1 MPSNRWLGGTI
12 NELAARFAGASP
24 SCSWA
29 VGQSELSE
37 KCVFMIVSA
46 KKFLY
51 NAALGD
57 VETLARGLL
66 VLDRKSEV
74 A

>member
-1 MPSNRWLGGTI
+1 MPSNRWLAGTI

-24 SCSWA
+24 GCSWA

-46 KKFLY
+46 KKFHY

-57 VETLARGLL
+57 AETLACELL
-66 VLDRKSEV
+66 VLHRESEV